1 MNFLLFLGPII
12 GVAVSIF
19 AVVVI
24 ISVIGAVAGSE
35 EDFDEQDYSGCF
47 RRAKCKNS
55 FEFLHLGLSP
65 YGIKN
70 KKVSYC
76 AST

>member
-12 GVAVSIF
+12 GVVISIF

-35 EDFDEQDYSGCF
+35 EDIDE
-47 RRAKCKNS
+47 
-55 FEFLHLGLSP
+55 
-65 YGIKN
+65 
-70 KKVSYC
+70 
-76 AST
+76 

>member
-12 GVAVSIF
+12 GVAISGF

-35 EDFDEQDYSGCF
+35 EDIDE
-47 RRAKCKNS
+47 
-55 FEFLHLGLSP
+55 
-65 YGIKN
+65 
-70 KKVSYC
+70 
-76 AST
+76 

>member
-1 MNFLLFLGPII
+1 MFDLLQKLYNNKRIFGGYAYELLLFLGPII

-35 EDFDEQDYSGCF
+35 EDFDE
-47 RRAKCKNS
+47 
-55 FEFLHLGLSP
+55 
-65 YGIKN
+65 
-70 KKVSYC
+70 
-76 AST
+76 

>member
-12 GVAVSIF
+12 GVTISIF

-35 EDFDEQDYSGCF
+35 EDIDE
-47 RRAKCKNS
+47 
-55 FEFLHLGLSP
+55 
-65 YGIKN
+65 
-70 KKVSYC
+70 
-76 AST
+76 

>member
-1 MNFLLFLGPII
+1 MFDLLQKSWIIIKEYSEDTHMNFLLFLGPII

-35 EDFDEQDYSGCF
+35 EDFDE
-47 RRAKCKNS
+47 
-55 FEFLHLGLSP
+55 
-65 YGIKN
+65 
-70 KKVSYC
+70 
-76 AST
+76 

>member
-1 MNFLLFLGPII
+1 MFDLLQKSCIIIKEYSEDTHMNFLSFLGPII

-35 EDFDEQDYSGCF
+35 EDFDE
-47 RRAKCKNS
+47 
-55 FEFLHLGLSP
+55 
-65 YGIKN
+65 
-70 KKVSYC
+70 
-76 AST
+76 

>member
-1 MNFLLFLGPII
+1 MNCLLFLGPII

-35 EDFDEQDYSGCF
+35 EDIDE
-47 RRAKCKNS
+47 
-55 FEFLHLGLSP
+55 
-65 YGIKN
+65 
-70 KKVSYC
+70 
-76 AST
+76 

>member
-24 ISVIGAVAGSE
+24 ISVIGAVA
-35 EDFDEQDYSGCF
+35 D
-47 RRAKCKNS
+47 
-55 FEFLHLGLSP
+55 L
-65 YGIKN
+65 
-70 KKVSYC
+70 KKIL
-76 AST
+76 TNRL

>member
-1 MNFLLFLGPII
+1 MNFLLLLGPII

-35 EDFDEQDYSGCF
+35 EDIDE
-47 RRAKCKNS
+47 
-55 FEFLHLGLSP
+55 
-65 YGIKN
+65 
-70 KKVSYC
+70 
-76 AST
+76 

>member
-1 MNFLLFLGPII
+1 MYNNKRIFGGYAYELFIIFRTII

-35 EDFDEQDYSGCF
+35 EDFDE
-47 RRAKCKNS
+47 
-55 FEFLHLGLSP
+55 
-65 YGIKN
+65 
-70 KKVSYC
+70 
-76 AST
+76 

>member
-1 MNFLLFLGPII
+1 MYNNKRIFGGYAYELLLFLGPII

-35 EDFDEQDYSGCF
+35 EDFDE
-47 RRAKCKNS
+47 
-55 FEFLHLGLSP
+55 
-65 YGIKN
+65 
-70 KKVSYC
+70 
-76 AST
+76 

>member
-35 EDFDEQDYSGCF
+35 EDFDEQDYSG
-47 RRAKCKNS
+47 
-55 FEFLHLGLSP
+55 
-65 YGIKN
+65 
-70 KKVSYC
+70 
-76 AST
+76 